1 MSNRQTPSNDEME
14 IAEAKNPLADLLYD
28 YTAQAMTT
36 RAGNYMYHR
45 IDACLAVVE
54 KTAKWSLP
62 QSPPPSEE
70 DTTKMNISPPPLI
83 RPLPWI
89 LFLPALIALR
99 LVRVS
104 LSFIALLIGKQ
115 PVYPVTMVSFL
126 QSRRRKLRAL
136 KYRGQKIQRMKRA
149 ELESEQGH
157 EQAAKTW
164 LDRITFPL
172 RYIICLRA
180 VRPGT
185 STNQREHHHHH
196 HHHQRQSRDANNEVA
211 NDGDESSRANPRD
224 ETARRGKRNVHER
237 DADDSGS
244 SFDASVQELL
254 EKYANEDGD
263 SSYHMSD
270 SASSSETDS
279 FISGS
284 DISATET
291 TDVAKEND
299 SKKAKKESN
308 GHVTPPEKKPGV
320 SQKPPQPKKR
330 SSLNAV
336 NNDKSEENS
345 KPSAT
350 AEAAASNGKVEP
362 KDEPKEESHTA
373 ATQKPMKT
381 TSDAA
386 ENNDNKP
393 ATQNNSAKADSSEDS
408 TKPEIQNSKN
418 PSPTTTKEVKN
429 NPQQKNMQQ
438 QQQQQP
444 NQKSQQ
450 NPHQQQQTATV
461 NGGGGGGKKHKKPHH
476 QHSQQNQHQ
485 LHQQQQQQQQHQQQ
499 QQY

>member
-1 MSNRQTPSNDEME
+1 
-14 IAEAKNPLADLLYD
+14 
-28 YTAQAMTT
+28 
-36 RAGNYMYHR
+36 MYHR

-70 DTTKMNISPPPLI
+70 DTSKMNISPPPLI

-115 PVYPVTMVSFL
+115 PVYPATMVSFL

-185 STNQREHHHHH
+185 SVKDQLQFSFNCRTEIELIVLQTNQREHHHHH

-211 NDGDESSRANPRD
+211 NDGDESSRAKPRD

-263 SSYHMSD
+263 SSYHVSNEM
-270 SASSSETDS
+270 T
-279 FISGS
+279 
-284 DISATET
+284 
-291 TDVAKEND
+291 ND
-299 SKKAKKESN
+299 MN
-308 GHVTPPEKKPGV
+308 R
-320 SQKPPQPKKR
+320 KR
-330 SSLNAV
+330 
-336 NNDKSEENS
+336 
-345 KPSAT
+345 
-350 AEAAASNGKVEP
+350 
-362 KDEPKEESHTA
+362 
-373 ATQKPMKT
+373 
-381 TSDAA
+381 
-386 ENNDNKP
+386 
-393 ATQNNSAKADSSEDS
+393 
-408 TKPEIQNSKN
+408 
-418 PSPTTTKEVKN
+418 
-429 NPQQKNMQQ
+429 
-438 QQQQQP
+438 
-444 NQKSQQ
+444 
-450 NPHQQQQTATV
+450 
-461 NGGGGGGKKHKKPHH
+461 
-476 QHSQQNQHQ
+476 
-485 LHQQQQQQQQHQQQ
+485 
-499 QQY
+499 